1 MKTLIYKKWLWGI
14 FSLLLVVFSG
24 WTAYS
29 EQGGVSGIYKNANV
43 PFDDQKRVDAV
54 LALPRDTVLVR
65 TRYQGGRFWT
75 ETRKD
80 KIERF
85 KCSQCHNNKSV
96 SVAQAAEMAHGDVI
110 LNHGSPDKPLSC
122 YTCHNKE
129 ERDFLVTEA
138 GTKIDM
144 NHSYQMCG
152 QCHFRQKKD
161 WVGGAHGK
169 RLSYWAGQRIVKN
182 CASCHNPHSPR
193 FEKRWPVTFSP
204 PYKK

>member
-1 MKTLIYKKWLWGI
+1 MKTPTEKKCFWVIL
-14 FSLLLVVFSG
+14 SLLIVSLSG
-24 WTAYS
+24 WSVYAD
-29 EQGGVSGIYKNANV
+29 QGGVTQIYKNANA
-43 PFDDQKRVDAV
+43 PFDDQMSAESVI
-54 LALPRDTVLVR
+54 ALPQDTIMVR
-65 TRYQGGRFWT
+65 IPYQGGRFWT

-80 KIERF
+80 KMERF
-85 KCSQCHNNKSV
+85 KCSQCHNNKPV
-96 SVAQAAEMAHGDVI
+96 LIAKAAEVAHGDI
-110 LNHGSPDKPLSC
+110 RLNHGSPEKPLSC
-122 YTCHNKE
+122 FTCHNKE

-144 NHSYQMCG
+144 DHSYQMCG

-169 RLSYWAGQRIVKN
+169 RLSYWAGQRVVKN

-193 FEKRWPVTFSP
+193 FEKRWPVTYSP